1 MTQDPPLQVHC
12 RLCLP
17 ALMGSREHLP
27 THHPQQPCPVTLAS
41 VSLCPRGSPLH
52 GLLGNSRPTRTRRR
66 ALQRPASANCLAPLN
81 LLSPASRLIAVLA
94 PAAQTVKPRTYT
106 GDERRPCA
114 RTARKFVKRSLRFDI
129 YTLRASLVA
138 QLVKNLPAMPETWV
152 RSLGWEDP
160 LEKGKAIPTPVFWP
174 GEFHGLYSPWGRKQ
188 SAMPERYF

>member
-1 MTQDPPLQVHC
+1 MTDKTRGQRFAERFLKASEPQEKACNFSRAGTTWHPGGDDTGPPPPSPLPPLPPC
-12 RLCLP
+12 SD
-17 ALMGSREHLP
+17 G
-27 THHPQQPCPVTLAS
+27 QQRAPPYTPSSTAVSSVTLAS

-66 ALQRPASANCLAPLN
+66 ALQRPASTNCLAPLN

-152 RSLGWEDP
+152 
-160 LEKGKAIPTPVFWP
+160 
-174 GEFHGLYSPWGRKQ
+174 
-188 SAMPERYF
+188 